1 MANDIRL
8 WRDLSRQLRAD
19 SIRSTTSAGSGHPS
33 SSLSAADLLAVLLT
47 AHLRYDFTRPG
58 HPNNDHFILSK
69 GHAAPLLYAAYKATG
84 AISDAEL
91 LSLRRRGSRLEGHPT
106 PRLPWVD
113 AATGSL
119 GQGLAIGAG
128 IALAAKRID
137 HLDFRTW
144 VLLGDS
150 ETAEGSVWEAVAL
163 AAHYRLDNLV
173 AILDVNRLGQRGETM
188 AGWHTER
195 YRARFEAFGWDAI
208 VVDGHDHVGI
218 DDALRRARC
227 SPRPAAVIA
236 RTIKG
241 RGVSFIADQ
250 PGWHGRALTPDEC
263 ERALRELAPPP
274 VALRVT
280 PAPPDDAAP
289 AHGPA
294 QRPFDLPWWAP
305 GSRVATRQ
313 AYGEALKA
321 LGSARRDVVALDAE
335 VSNSTGA
342 EVFKSAFPDRFIE
355 MFIAEQAMVGFSQGM
370 AVRGAIT
377 FASTF
382 AAFFCRAFDQIRMAA
397 VSQSDLRLVGSHAG
411 VSICE
416 DGPSQMAL
424 EDLALFRSI
433 HGSTVLYPSDAT
445 SCARLVEAMAA
456 CHGVVY
462 LRTTRAKTPLLYD
475 PHEDFPIG
483 GSKLVRHAD
492 DERATIVAAGITVH
506 EALTAADELLG
517 EGVAVSVLDCYSI
530 KPIDVAAL
538 RRAADASGH
547 LVVVEDHWP
556 QGGLGEGVLSA
567 LAEEGGAMPRI
578 THLAVRGL
586 PGSATPAEQL
596 DDAGISAVH
605 IAAAVRALIP
615 IPT

>member
-1 MANDIRL
+1 MGHDIRL
-8 WRDLSRQLRAD
+8 WRDLARQLRAD
-19 SIRSTTSAGSGHPS
+19 SIRCTTAAASGHPS
-33 SSLSAADLLAVLLT
+33 SSLSAADLMAVLLVS
-47 AHLRYDFTRPG
+47 HMRYDFARPA

-84 AISDAEL
+84 AISDREL
-91 LSLRRRGSRLEGHPT
+91 LSLRQRGSRLEGHPT
-106 PRLPWVD
+106 TRLPWVD

-128 IALAAKRID
+128 IALAAKR
-137 HLDFRTW
+137 LDRLDYRTW

-208 VVDGHDHVGI
+208 VVDGHDHVAI

-241 RGVSFIADQ
+241 QGVSFMADQ
-250 PGWHGRALTPDEC
+250 PGWHGRALQPDEC
-263 ERALRELAPPP
+263 ERALQALAPPLT
-274 VALRVT
+274 ALRVT

-289 AHGPA
+289 A
-294 QRPFDLPWWAP
+294 QRPLEKPFDPPLWAP
-305 GSRVATRQ
+305 GSVVATRH
-313 AYGEALKA
+313 AFGEALKA
-321 LGSARRDVVALDAE
+321 LGVARPEVVALDAE
-335 VSNSTGA
+335 VSNSTYS
-342 EVFKSAFPDRFIE
+342 ELFREAFPDRFIG
-355 MFIAEQAMVGFSQGM
+355 MFIAEQALVGFSQGM
-370 AVRGAIT
+370 AVRGAIP

-382 AAFFCRAFDQIRMAA
+382 AAFFCRAVDQVRMAA
-397 VSQSDLRLVGSHAG
+397 VSRADLRLVGSHAG
-411 VSICE
+411 VSIGE

-424 EDLALFRSI
+424 EDLAIFRAI

-445 SCARLVEAMAA
+445 STARLVLAMASLR
-456 CHGVVY
+456 GVVY
-462 LRTTRAKTPLLYD
+462 LRTTREKTPLLYE
-475 PHEDFPIG
+475 PHEAFPIG
-483 GSKLVRHAD
+483 GSKTLRASD
-492 DERATIVAAGITVH
+492 DDRATIVAAGITVH
-506 EALTAADELLG
+506 EALKAADELRR
-517 EGVAVSVLDCYSI
+517 EGVAVGVLDCYSI

-538 RRAADASGH
+538 RRAAASGH

-556 QGGLGEGVLSA
+556 QGGLGEAVLAA
-567 LAEEGGAMPRI
+567 LAGDGGVIPRV
-578 THLAVRGL
+578 THLAVRAM

-596 DDAGISAVH
+596 DEAGISAVH
-605 IAAAVRALIP
+605 IAAAVRAAMP
-615 IPT
+615 VHV

>member
-1 MANDIRL
+1 MAHDIRL
-8 WRDLSRQLRAD
+8 WRDLARQLRAD
-19 SIRSTTSAGSGHPS
+19 SIRCTTAAASGHPS
-33 SSLSAADLLAVLLT
+33 SSLSAADLLSVLLVS
-47 AHLRYDFTRPG
+47 HLRYDFTRPD
-58 HPNNDHFILSK
+58 HPNNDHLIFSK
-69 GHAAPLLYAAYKATG
+69 GHAAPLLYAAFKACA
-84 AISDAEL
+84 AISDLEL
-91 LSLRRRGSRLEGHPT
+91 LSLRKRGSRLEGHPT

-128 IALAAKRID
+128 IALAAKRLD
-137 HLDFRTW
+137 HLDYRTW

-208 VVDGHDHVGI
+208 VVDGHDHVAI

-241 RGVSFIADQ
+241 QGVSFIADQ
-250 PGWHGRALTPDEC
+250 PGWHGRALTPEEC
-263 ERALRELAPPP
+263 ERALRALAPPLT
-274 VALRVT
+274 ALRVT

-289 AHGPA
+289 APRA
-294 QRPFDLPWWAP
+294 PTRPFELPHWAP
-305 GSRVATRQ
+305 DSLVATRQ
-313 AYGEALKA
+313 AYGEAVTA
-321 LGSARRDVVALDAE
+321 LGRARPEVVVLDAE
-335 VSNSTGA
+335 VSNSTGSELFRA
-342 EVFKSAFPDRFIE
+342 TFPDRFIE
-355 MFIAEQAMVGFSQGM
+355 LFIAEQALVGFGQGM
-370 AVRGAIT
+370 AVRGAIP

-382 AAFFCRAFDQIRMAA
+382 AAFFCRATDQVRMAA
-397 VSQSDLRLVGSHAG
+397 ISRADLRLVGSHAG
-411 VSICE
+411 VSIGE

-424 EDLALFRSI
+424 EDLAIFRAI

-445 SCARLVEAMAA
+445 STARLVQGMAGM
-456 CHGVVY
+456 HGVIY

-475 PHEDFPIG
+475 PHEAFPVG
-483 GSKLVRHAD
+483 GSKLLRASD
-492 DERATIVAAGITVH
+492 DDRATIIAAGITVH
-506 EALTAADELLG
+506 EALKAADSLRR
-517 EGVAVSVLDCYSI
+517 EGVAVGVLDCYSI
-530 KPIDVAAL
+530 KPLDTAAL

-556 QGGLGEGVLSA
+556 QGGLGEAVLAA
-567 LAEEGGAMPRI
+567 LAADGGVVPRL
-578 THLAVRGL
+578 THLAVRDL
-586 PGSATPAEQL
+586 PASATPAEQL
-596 DDAGISAVH
+596 EDAGISAAH
-605 IAAAVRALIP
+605 IVAAVHAVAAVQV
-615 IPT
+615 